1 MPDYEIKIQV
11 DMSATEQEV
20 TQSAT
25 PSADGSFRIVIGGE
39 SGQSI
44 DQCEQALLAVNYPA
58 IREALSRH
66 LSEVSRQEAEVSRPG
81 VLKKNAT
88 PYPVDGEIGRFS
100 FETYSRVNLYGE
112 VSKAIRL

>member
-1 MPDYEIKIQV
+1 MPNYEIKIQV

-25 PSADGSFRIVIGGE
+25 PSADGSYRIVIDRE
-39 SGQSI
+39 SGQGI

-66 LSEVSRQEAEVSRPG
+66 LSEVFRQEAEVSRPG
-81 VLKKNAT
+81 VLKKT
-88 PYPVDGEIGRFS
+88 PRP
-100 FETYSRVNLYGE
+100 
-112 VSKAIRL
+112 IRSMEK